1 MCPIYVLCVHNR
13 FLCGRC
19 ELVRFEEGEEVI
31 IQGQSHDNDSMYII
45 ESGSV
50 SVRER
55 AVHCD
60 TGIDMV

>member
-1 MCPIYVLCVHNR
+1 MVKHPSAW
-13 FLCGRC
+13 GRC
-19 ELVRFEEGEEVI
+19 ELARYEEGDVI
-31 IQGQSHDNDSMYII
+31 ICQGQSHDDESMYII

-60 TGIDMV
+60 TGIEMVRACSDL